1 MRRRE
6 FIGLLA
12 GGAAVQLAAGTVLG
26 QEAGR
31 SYRLAVLV
39 QAQRNAPHWVAF
51 FEELRKNGFVEGVN
65 LSIVDGFNAPLDRAE
80 TLATALVG
88 ARPDAIMTAGAL
100 TKVVQRATQTI
111 PILTVSDD
119 LLAEQ
124 AVASLAHPGGNTT
137 GISILA
143 TELDGKRQEI
153 LLEAVP
159 LARRLALLVDPAV
172 TAPHQLDALQDIA
185 KARGI
190 TVSAHKAANS
200 VEIMPA
206 IDAAVAAGAQ
216 ALNVLASSLF
226 NRYRP
231 QIIER
236 MAAIRIPAIYQ
247 WPEMAE
253 EGGLIAYGPRF
264 VGLYPQHALQ
274 TIKVLKGTKPADI
287 PVEQPTKF
295 ELVIN
300 LQTATALGL
309 TIPPALLGRADEV
322 IE

>member
-1 MRRRE
+1 MIYWRNRR
-6 FIGLLA
+6 
-12 GGAAVQLAAGTVLG
+12 
-26 QEAGR
+26 
-31 SYRLAVLV
+31 S
-39 QAQRNAPHWVAF
+39 PHLPIPVAT
-51 FEELRKNGFVEGVN
+51 
-65 LSIVDGFNAPLDRAE
+65 P
-80 TLATALVG
+80 
-88 ARPDAIMTAGAL
+88 P
-100 TKVVQRATQTI
+100 
-111 PILTVSDD
+111 
-119 LLAEQ
+119 
-124 AVASLAHPGGNTT
+124 ASAF
-137 GISILA
+137 LA

-253 EGGLIAYGPRF
+253 EGGHCVWPTLCRALSPACTADDQGP
-264 VGLYPQHALQ
+264 
-274 TIKVLKGTKPADI
+274 
-287 PVEQPTKF
+287 E
-295 ELVIN
+295 
-300 LQTATALGL
+300 
-309 TIPPALLGRADEV
+309 
-322 IE
+322 